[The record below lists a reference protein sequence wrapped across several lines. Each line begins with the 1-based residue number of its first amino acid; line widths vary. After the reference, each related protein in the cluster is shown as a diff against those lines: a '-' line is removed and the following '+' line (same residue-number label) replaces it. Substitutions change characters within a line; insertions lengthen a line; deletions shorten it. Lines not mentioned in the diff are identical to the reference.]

1 MWIRHLLSAPVET
14 TVPVWA
20 KVGVAGRSLSHQKNW
35 REHFSWPPFTTNA
48 MRIVDYCKIHLSN
61 SKLLIKSI
69 VNGWQ
74 PCYFIYSAKPFSF
87 NVLYFPLWK
96 LCSAMFYWVAIEPDF
111 PPVLV
116 FCRLAVF
123 LWQGNGDRL
132 HLSVSFQTI
141 FTQLT
146 TLYFDSKSILSKCFG
161 TKMIYFLY
169 LAGHL
174 ISSKR
179 NLKKHHHQL
188 LLQLFMI

>member
-1 MWIRHLLSAPVET
+1 MDGSLVISFIQP
-14 TVPVWA
+14 
-20 KVGVAGRSLSHQKNW
+20 SLSVLMYFIFLYGNY
-35 REHFSWPPFTTNA
+35 
-48 MRIVDYCKIHLSN
+48 V
-61 SKLLIKSI
+61 
-69 VNGWQ
+69 Q
-74 PCYFIYSAKPFSF
+74 PCFIGLQLSPTFHLCQSSPFS
-87 NVLYFPLWK
+87 
-96 LCSAMFYWVAIEPDF
+96 
-111 PPVLV
+111 
-116 FCRLAVF
+116 RLAVF

-174 ISSKR
+174 ISSKW

-188 LLQLFMI
+188 LLQLFMIYDISFPLIFTNI

>member
-1 MWIRHLLSAPVET
+1 MDGSLVISFIQP
-14 TVPVWA
+14 
-20 KVGVAGRSLSHQKNW
+20 SLSVL
-35 REHFSWPPFTTNA
+35 
-48 MRIVDYCKIHLSN
+48 M
-61 SKLLIKSI
+61 
-69 VNGWQ
+69 
-74 PCYFIYSAKPFSF
+74 YFI
-87 NVLYFPLWK
+87 FPLWK
-96 LCSAMFYWVAIEPDF
+96 LCYWVAIEPNF
-111 PPVLV
+111 PLVLA
-116 FCRLAVF
+116 FCLLAVF

-174 ISSKR
+174 ISSKW

-188 LLQLFMI
+188 LLQLFMIYDISFPLIFTNI

>member
-1 MWIRHLLSAPVET
+1 MDQTPPYGPPVET

-20 KVGVAGRSLSHQKNW
+20 KVGVARRSLSHQKNW
-35 REHFSWPPFTTNA
+35 REHFSWPPFATNA
-48 MRIVDYCKIHLSN
+48 MR
-61 SKLLIKSI
+61 I

-146 TLYFDSKSILSKCFG
+146 TLYFDSKSILSKCFR
-161 TKMIYFLY
+161 TKMIYFL
-169 LAGHL
+169 
-174 ISSKR
+174 
-179 NLKKHHHQL
+179 LKKVIPGRTSYI
-188 LLQLFMI
+188 LQKEPKKAPSLAFVATLSMIFHFL

>member
-1 MWIRHLLSAPVET
+1 MGQGGGGRQVPESPEELAGTLFLAPFCYQCNE
-14 TVPVWA
+14 
-20 KVGVAGRSLSHQKNW
+20 NC
-35 REHFSWPPFTTNA
+35 
-48 MRIVDYCKIHLSN
+48 DYCMIHLSN

-69 VNGWQ
+69 VNGWH

-146 TLYFDSKSILSKCFG
+146 TLYFDSKSILSKCFR

-179 NLKKHHHQL
+179 NLKKHHH
-188 LLQLFMI
+188 